1 MPKLRAAMHL
11 DTVFTFADRDI
22 VTLYPDIV
30 DSVHTFTLLPGD
42 ATRASRSRRRAAVR
56 RRGRRRAGAGELRVI
71 ETGGDVY
78 DSERQQWDS
87 GNNPVAL
94 EPGVVFTYDRNTH
107 TNTLLRK
114 AGVEVITI
122 VGAELGRGRGG
133 GHCMTCPTHP
143 RPAGLIPLT
152 RTRFSSAVS
161 VNVAVVRASDR
172 GCTWFSGVLLYRH
185 GRSRQ
190 VRGVAVT
197 ATGGPLEG
205 RVAFITGAARGQGR
219 AHAVRL
225 ANDGADIIAID
236 VCAPISETI
245 TYPLGTSEELA
256 ETVRA
261 VEATG
266 RKVLAREVD
275 IRDLAA
281 QKQVVADGIEQFGR
295 LDILVANA
303 GVLSWGRL
311 FEMSEEQWDTVID
324 VNLNGT
330 WRTIRAA
337 VPAMI
342 EAGNGGSIIIVSSSA
357 GTKATPGNGHYSAS
371 KHGLVA
377 LTNALAIEAGEFGIR
392 VNSIH
397 PYSIDTPMVEKEAM
411 MELFGKFPSFIHSF
425 SPFAYRSVDKQG
437 KTSLQDFM
445 TAEEVSDVVAWL
457 ASDGSATISG
467 SQIAVDRGTAK
478 Y

>member
-1 MPKLRAAMHL
+1 M
-11 DTVFTFADRDI
+11 T
-22 VTLYPDIV
+22 
-30 DSVHTFTLLPGD
+30 
-42 ATRASRSRRRAAVR
+42 AS
-56 RRGRRRAGAGELRVI
+56 
-71 ETGGDVY
+71 
-78 DSERQQWDS
+78 
-87 GNNPVAL
+87 
-94 EPGVVFTYDRNTH
+94 
-107 TNTLLRK
+107 
-114 AGVEVITI
+114 
-122 VGAELGRGRGG
+122 
-133 GHCMTCPTHP
+133 
-143 RPAGLIPLT
+143 
-152 RTRFSSAVS
+152 
-161 VNVAVVRASDR
+161 
-172 GCTWFSGVLLYRH
+172 
-185 GRSRQ
+185 
-190 VRGVAVT
+190 
-197 ATGGPLEG
+197 GGPLDG

-219 AHAVRL
+219 AHAIRL
-225 ANDGADIIAID
+225 ATEGADIIAID
-236 VCAPISETI
+236 VCGPISETI
-245 TYPLGTSEELA
+245 TYPLATSEDLA
-256 ETVRA
+256 ETVQE

-281 QKQVVADGIEQFGR
+281 MQQVVADGVEQFSR

-303 GVLSWGRL
+303 GVLSWGRM

-377 LTNALAIEAGEFGIR
+377 ITNALAIEVGEFGIR

-411 MELFGKFPSFIHSF
+411 MAIFAKYPQYLHSF
-425 SPFAYRSVDKQG
+425 APMPFHPVNHEG
-437 KTSLQDFM
+437 KKGLQEFM
-445 TAEEVSDVVAWL
+445 LPEEVSDVVAWL
-457 ASDGSATISG
+457 AGDGSATISG

>member
-1 MPKLRAAMHL
+1 MAGTL
-11 DTVFTFADRDI
+11 D
-22 VTLYPDIV
+22 
-30 DSVHTFTLLPGD
+30 
-42 ATRASRSRRRAAVR
+42 
-56 RRGRRRAGAGELRVI
+56 
-71 ETGGDVY
+71 
-78 DSERQQWDS
+78 
-87 GNNPVAL
+87 
-94 EPGVVFTYDRNTH
+94 
-107 TNTLLRK
+107 
-114 AGVEVITI
+114 
-122 VGAELGRGRGG
+122 
-133 GHCMTCPTHP
+133 
-143 RPAGLIPLT
+143 
-152 RTRFSSAVS
+152 
-161 VNVAVVRASDR
+161 
-172 GCTWFSGVLLYRH
+172 
-185 GRSRQ
+185 
-190 VRGVAVT
+190 
-197 ATGGPLEG
+197 G

-225 ANDGADIIAID
+225 AAEGADIVAID
-236 VCAPISETI
+236 ICGPVSDTI
-245 TYPLGTSEELA
+245 TYPAATSEELA
-256 ETVRA
+256 DTVRQ
-261 VEATG
+261 VEAAG

-281 QKQVVADGIEQFGR
+281 QQQVVADAIEQFGR
-295 LDILVANA
+295 LDIVVANA
-303 GVLSWGRL
+303 GILSWGRM
-311 FEMSEEQWDTVID
+311 FEMSEEQWDSVID

-377 LTNALAIEAGEFGIR
+377 ITNALAIEVGEFGIR

-411 MELFGKFPSFIHSF
+411 MEVFGRYPSYLHSF
-425 SPFAYRSVDKQG
+425 SPMPYKPVNHEG
-437 KTSLQDFM
+437 KKGLQEFM
-445 TAEEVSDVVAWL
+445 TPEEVSDVVAWL

>member
-1 MPKLRAAMHL
+1 MVTKGLAM
-11 DTVFTFADRDI
+11 
-22 VTLYPDIV
+22 
-30 DSVHTFTLLPGD
+30 
-42 ATRASRSRRRAAVR
+42 AAV
-56 RRGRRRAGAGELRVI
+56 
-71 ETGGDVY
+71 
-78 DSERQQWDS
+78 
-87 GNNPVAL
+87 N
-94 EPGVVFTYDRNTH
+94 
-107 TNTLLRK
+107 
-114 AGVEVITI
+114 
-122 VGAELGRGRGG
+122 
-133 GHCMTCPTHP
+133 
-143 RPAGLIPLT
+143 
-152 RTRFSSAVS
+152 
-161 VNVAVVRASDR
+161 
-172 GCTWFSGVLLYRH
+172 
-185 GRSRQ
+185 
-190 VRGVAVT
+190 
-197 ATGGPLEG
+197 GPLDG
-205 RVAFITGAARGQGR
+205 RVAFVTGAARGQGR

-225 ANDGADIIAID
+225 AAEGADIIAID
-236 VCAPISETI
+236 ICGPISDTI
-245 TYPLGTSEELA
+245 TYPAATSEDLA
-256 ETVRA
+256 ETVRQ

-281 QKQVVADGIEQFGR
+281 QQEVVADAIEQFGR

-303 GVLSWGRL
+303 GVLSWGRI
-311 FEMSEEQWDTVID
+311 FEMSEEQWDSVIE

-330 WRTIRAA
+330 WRTVRAA

-377 LTNALAIEAGEFGIR
+377 LTNALAIEVGEFGIR

-411 MELFGKFPSFIHSF
+411 MEVFGRYPSFLHSF
-425 SPFAYRSVDKQG
+425 APMPYKPVNHDG
-437 KTSLQDFM
+437 KKGLQEFM
-445 TAEEVSDVVAWL
+445 TPEEVSDVVAWL